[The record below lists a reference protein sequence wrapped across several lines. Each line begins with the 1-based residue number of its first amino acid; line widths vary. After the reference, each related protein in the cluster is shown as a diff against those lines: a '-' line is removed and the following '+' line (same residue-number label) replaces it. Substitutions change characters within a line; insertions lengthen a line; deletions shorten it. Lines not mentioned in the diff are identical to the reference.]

1 LHKIHQEFVER
12 ISPFIQGE
20 KHKDPKERSEVL
32 GLLQENLINF
42 NKCIPIIENLK
53 NPSLRLR
60 HWAQLKEQI
69 TNMKFMSPADA
80 DFNFEK
86 LSGPELIANDIRIRD
101 TSFKAN
107 HEKEIEDGLI
117 AIKQEWDTVQLEC
130 DERISKDQVLT
141 EVFNKHKNKLSIY
154 KVSG

>member
-1 LHKIHQEFVER
+1 MQD
-12 ISPFIQGE
+12 E
-20 KHKDPKERSEVL
+20 KHKDIKERSEVL

-60 HWAQLKEQI
+60 HWSQLKEQI

-86 LSGPELIANDIRIRD
+86 LSGPELIANDIRIKD
-101 TSFKAN
+101 ISFQSN
-107 HEKEIEDGLI
+107 HEKEIEDGLLD
-117 AIKQEWDTVQLEC
+117 IKAEWSTVKLEYE
-130 DERISKDQVLT
+130 DRITKDQQLSQI
-141 EVFNKHKNKLSIY
+141 FNTHKMLLAKY